1 MQLLVTD
8 KVDAVRVRWELAA
21 ACAAFA
27 PNSAGEVLD
36 PEEVWRAL
44 LAGVLE
50 DRMVE
55 AQWGPWPDRR
65 AAWRGD
71 DERRLAFDAAAVA
84 SATPG
89 TWWRTP
95 EGLGS

>member
-1 MQLLVTD
+1 MRLELTEEMD
-8 KVDAVRVRWELAA
+8 RARVRWELAA

-27 PNSAGEVLD
+27 PNEDGDHLD
-36 PEEVWRAL
+36 PEGVWRAL

-50 DRMVE
+50 DRMVAAE
-55 AQWGPWPDRR
+55 WGPLPDRR

-71 DERRLAFDAAAVA
+71 EERRLAFDAAAVA

-95 EGLGS
+95 EGF

>member
-1 MQLLVTD
+1 MHLALTTRTD
-8 KVDAVRVRWELAA
+8 PLRVRHELGA

-27 PNSAGEVLD
+27 PNDAGELLD

-50 DRMVE
+50 DRMVA
-55 AQWGPWPDRR
+55 AQWGTLADRR
-65 AAWRGD
+65 RSWHGD

-84 SATPG
+84 SATAGP
-89 TWWRTP
+89 WWILPRRA
-95 EGLGS
+95 